1 MNVMNM
7 GKRILM
13 QSVRPVVEEKKSV
26 SFMKNS
32 TRNHHLIHK
41 MRRPRR
47 DLIFLVSFLTYLLGI
62 FPSLIYA
69 LPTNGSVHA
78 GTAAI
83 NQVSDSRLNISQS
96 SDKSI
101 IDWSSF
107 SIAGGEHVNFQVPSA
122 ASVTLNRVTGND
134 PSSIFG
140 KLTSTE
146 T

>member
-1 MNVMNM
+1 MNVMKKC
-7 GKRILM
+7 KRILM
-13 QSVRPVVEEKKSV
+13 QSVRPVVEKKKSV
-26 SFMKNS
+26 FFMKNS

-47 DLIFLVSFLTYLLGI
+47 GLIFLVSFLTYLLGI

-69 LPTNGSVHA
+69 LPTNGSVQA
-78 GTAAI
+78 GTATI

-96 SDKSI
+96 SPKSI

-107 SIAGGEHVNFQVPSA
+107 SIAGGEHVNFQVPSV

-140 KLTSTE
+140 KLTSN
-146 T
+146 